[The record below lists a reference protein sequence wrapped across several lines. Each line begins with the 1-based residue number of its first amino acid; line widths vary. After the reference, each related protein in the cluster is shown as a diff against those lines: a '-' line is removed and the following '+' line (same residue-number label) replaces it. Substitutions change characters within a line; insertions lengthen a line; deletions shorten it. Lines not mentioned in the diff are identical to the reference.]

1 MTTKDEQRARKR
13 EAAQRRAAVAAAGRA
28 QARRRRLATRA
39 GAAVAAV
46 AVLALVAFGVARSGA
61 ADRGF
66 QARYDSSTRQLN
78 VSLPTFK
85 GGTVSSAGL
94 AGRPTV
100 LNFYASWCT
109 VCNREMPDF
118 QAVHTAL
125 GPKVNFLGVNPQSN
139 DSDSAQAEMVAR
151 TGVTYPTARDHNDD
165 LLRLFNTSG
174 ALPTTL
180 FIDATGRVVN
190 VHNGGLDQ
198 TSLKAAMQQYLG
210 ITA

>member
-1 MTTKDEQRARKR
+1 
-13 EAAQRRAAVAAAGRA
+13 
-28 QARRRRLATRA
+28 
-39 GAAVAAV
+39 
-46 AVLALVAFGVARSGA
+46 
-61 ADRGF
+61 
-66 QARYDSSTRQLN
+66 
-78 VSLPTFK
+78 
-85 GGTVSSAGL
+85 
-94 AGRPTV
+94 
-100 LNFYASWCT
+100 
-109 VCNREMPDF
+109 MPDF

-151 TGVTYPTARDHNDD
+151 TRVTYPTARDHNDD

-198 TSLKAAMQQYLG
+198 TSLKAAVQQYLG